1 MIIEQVK
8 EMKKM
13 KRILV
18 GCILIM
24 TIFMTGCVEQQ
35 GDDQQDNIDTS
46 IEEGTLKLKITDKPG
61 DLDIIYANV
70 TISKVQVHIANATDD
85 EDENEDE
92 EEIENIDEYD
102 DGFIADGDGPY
113 FVDVGE
119 DILFEGNATAGFT
132 KPYNWTWDFG
142 DGTISYEQNATHN
155 YSAIGEYI
163 VNLTVTNDSGNG
175 VSDWYITTATIGE
188 IEDNDDAST
197 AGWYTIVNES
207 QEFDLIALQNV
218 TDVLG
223 ENNLSAGK
231 YTQIRLNVEQAVI
244 TINNSGEIEINDMMI
259 PSGTVKL
266 IKAFW
271 IYENE
276 TTELTLD
283 FDVYESVHQTGNDKF
298 IMRPTIKVIEG

>member
-1 MIIEQVK
+1 MA
-8 EMKKM
+8 
-13 KRILV
+13 
-18 GCILIM
+18 
-24 TIFMTGCVEQQ
+24 IFMTGCIEQQ

-46 IEEGTLKLKITDKPG
+46 IGEGTLKLKITDKPG

-102 DGFIADGDGPY
+102 DGFIANGDGPY
-113 FVDVGE
+113 FGDFGE

-142 DGTISYEQNATHN
+142 DGTISYEQNAIHN
-155 YSAIGEYI
+155 YSANGEYI

-188 IEDNDDAST
+188 IEDNDDTST

-271 IYENE
+271 IHEDE